1 MSCRMRV
8 CLIAGV
14 ISVSPASI
22 NFDETMSTL
31 RYANQAKMI
40 VNRAVVNED
49 PTAALI
55 KELRKE
61 IMQLRTQVC
70 MPTWRLAGNGLAL
83 RVCESRTYRRP
94 SAPPLLPPPSA
105 PPAFETVYQRA
116 CRCSAGG
123 RCWR

>member
-1 MSCRMRV
+1 MG
-8 CLIAGV
+8 CLWPHSYALHQP
-14 ISVSPASI
+14 SPASI

-61 IMQLRTQVC
+61 IMQLRTQVPC
-70 MPTWRLAGNGLAL
+70 EWRVQH
-83 RVCESRTYRRP
+83 RVGAS
-94 SAPPLLPPPSA
+94 
-105 PPAFETVYQRA
+105 
-116 CRCSAGG
+116 
-123 RCWR
+123 